1 MKEIKEIVKS
11 LEEWQREDGPAKR
24 TYLLFCVG
32 GIDGDECTTAVSGD
46 TIDVVASISQA
57 MLSDKR
63 MECLIKGATRVF
75 SIKRKLDKKKK
86 DGTDT
91 RN

>member
-1 MKEIKEIVKS
+1 MKQIKEIVES

-46 TIDVVASISQA
+46 TIEYGGGE
-57 MLSDKR
+57 M
-63 MECLIKGATRVF
+63 
-75 SIKRKLDKKKK
+75 
-86 DGTDT
+86 
-91 RN
+91 